1 MTGLLTVLI
10 IAAVAVVVA
19 IIIFKSMWRVA
30 EPNEALVISGWRHD
44 APEGVEQSLGF
55 KIVTGKGTLVIP
67 GVQTVRRLSLDLRQA
82 ELAIDCV
89 THQGIPLGIKGVV
102 IYKVGDDYASIANAA
117 RRFLDQQEQ
126 MDYRVHN
133 VFAGHLR
140 AIVGNMTVEEMI
152 RDREKLTQLTRASS
166 GVEMEKL
173 GLIVDSL
180 QIQEIDDP
188 SGYIANLARPH
199 AAAVQREARIAQAG
213 ADQEAT
219 QKEQD
224 SEALKAEARRIS
236 EVKRA
241 GYQAEIDRAVAD
253 QSQAGPLSEA
263 KARQQVVVEETKVA
277 ELEGLREE
285 ARLQASVRKP
295 ADAKAYEQ
303 VTLAKAQRDARIAAA
318 EAKKQETEL
327 DAAAQAARVKL
338 AAQAQGEQVRVAA
351 AADAEHVR
359 LEAGAKAEATR
370 NVGQAEADATQAKG
384 LAEAQA
390 VKAKGIAEADA
401 IKARA
406 DALSENQDAVIG
418 QQLAQQWPAIVEAA
432 AKPFGSVDQ
441 MIVLN
446 GAQGLSEVIAQ
457 ALSQGIT
464 GLKMARGVLAGGL
477 GGREASTN
485 GAPADGADATSEG
498 LPAPEPASE
507 VAEP

>member
-1 MTGLLTVLI
+1 MSGSLVLLIVV
-10 IAAVAVVVA
+10 IAAIAFVVV
-19 IIIFKSMWRVA
+19 IFKAMWRVA

-44 APEGVEQSLGF
+44 APDGVEQSLGF
-55 KIVTGKGTLVIP
+55 KIVTGKGTLVVP
-67 GVQTVRRLSLDLRQA
+67 GIQTVRRLSLDLRQA
-82 ELAIDCV
+82 ELAIECV
-89 THQGIPLGIKGVV
+89 THQGIPLGLKGVV

-117 RRFLDQQEQ
+117 RRFLDQQDQ

-188 SGYIANLARPH
+188 SGYIDNLARPH

-213 ADQEAT
+213 ADREATEREQEA
-219 QKEQD
+219 D
-224 SEALKAEARRIS
+224 ALKAEARRHSQI
-236 EVKRA
+236 KQA
-241 GYQAEIDRAVAD
+241 GFQAEIDQAAAQ
-253 QSQAGPLSEA
+253 QSQAGPLAEA
-263 KARQQVVVEETKVA
+263 TARQEVVGEETKVA
-277 ELEGLREE
+277 ELEGHREE

-338 AAQAQGEQVRVAA
+338 AAAA
-351 AADAEHVR
+351 EAEHVR
-359 LEAGAKAEATR
+359 LDASAKAEATR
-370 NVGQAEADATQAKG
+370 GVGQAEADATQAKG
-384 LAEAQA
+384 LAEAEA
-390 VKAKGIAEADA
+390 VRAKGLAEGEA

-406 DALSENQDAVIG
+406 DALAENQDAVIG
-418 QQLAQQWPAIVEAA
+418 QQLAEHWPAIVEAA
-432 AKPFGSVDQ
+432 AKPFGAVDQ

-446 GAQGLSEVIAQ
+446 GAQGLSEVLAQ
-457 ALSQGIT
+457 ALSQGIA
-464 GLKMARGVLAGGL
+464 GLKMARGVLNGGL
-477 GGREASTN
+477 GA
-485 GAPADGADATSEG
+485 ADRNDQS
-498 LPAPEPASE
+498 LPAPESSSGSTS
-507 VAEP
+507 